1 MTINNKHR
9 NGHSDPG
16 QVPGLTIPEAG
27 PMEADDSGPDHD
39 DLVPDI
45 DNIYLRPQR
54 QTRRTPEVASD
65 RPTIEEQIS
74 SMEAEFGRLAGWQHD
89 RVFLLSNTNGIR
101 QDAQKRLVME
111 IIASACLVEFNP
123 GEDDIQYAG
132 PRRED
137 FSHFPPAVWAPSEPF
152 RFSDT
157 HEALNSARQVADG
170 DYESMFSGFDPD
182 QIPLSSR
189 RVAATFITGNPRP
202 GQAFLSDLERS
213 LPIQSIVIA
222 HWLPTCQHA
231 WAVFCLPTTQFEIQ
245 SAGLKF
251 DTKPFSASPKRG
263 R

>member
-9 NGHSDPG
+9 NGRSDPG

-27 PMEADDSGPDHD
+27 PMEADDSSPDHD
-39 DLVPDI
+39 DLVPYI
-45 DNIYLRPQR
+45 DNIYLRPQP
-54 QTRRTPEVASD
+54 QPRRTPEVASD

-123 GEDDIQYAG
+123 GEDDIEYAG

-182 QIPLSSR
+182 KIPLSSR

-251 DTKPFSASPKRG
+251 DTKAFSASPKRG